1 MFNSSATFNGENG
14 LKNTIEK
21 LGSEKSN
28 LPEKFTENRPGTR
41 ERHKKMNREMMIEF
55 KETQLYKMMEK
66 RICEFFADMN
76 ITNKFSTQ
84 INYYSGK
91 QDKSH
96 HQDAAAKISTKAY
109 RNTNITVAASFGRP
123 WSTIEFK
130 NISTKQ
136 IITLDVEEGSVYAF
150 GEGRV
155 SANQIKIVFTLF
167 YSDEFFFHSEKS
179 GRSITAAPDKIFTQT
194 FFQGIEEG

>member
-1 MFNSSATFNGENG
+1 MDIVIVNNMFNSSATFNGENG

-21 LGSEKSN
+21 LGSEELN

-55 KETQLYKMMEK
+55 KESELYKRMEK
-66 RICEFFADMN
+66 RVCEFFVGMN

-84 INYYSGK
+84 INYFSGK

-96 HQDAAAKISTKAY
+96 HQDAAAKISNKAFK
-109 RNTNITVAASFGRP
+109 NTNITVAASFGRP

-130 NISTKQ
+130 NIRTKQ

-155 SANQIKIVFTLF
+155 SANQIKIVIISFFL
-167 YSDEFFFHSEKS
+167 DELTCVIFLNPEKV
-179 GRSITAAPDKIFTQT
+179 SIFLILMP
-194 FFQGIEEG
+194 

>member
-1 MFNSSATFNGENG
+1 MDIVIVNNMFNSSVTFNGENG

-21 LGSEKSN
+21 LGSEKLN
-28 LPEKFTENRPGTR
+28 LPEKFTEDRPGTR
-41 ERHKKMNREMMIEF
+41 ERHKKMNREMMVEF
-55 KETQLYKMMEK
+55 KETELYKMMEK
-66 RICEFFADMN
+66 RICEFFDGMN

-109 RNTNITVAASFGRP
+109 GNTNITVAASFGRR

-136 IITLDVEEGSVYAF
+136 IITLDVEEGSIYAF

-155 SANQIKIVFTLF
+155 TANQIKIVFCF
-167 YSDEFFFHSEKS
+167 YL
-179 GRSITAAPDKIFTQT
+179 
-194 FFQGIEEG
+194 